1 MVDKRTKHK
10 RSSTC
15 TLHRFRTPLR
25 TQLQYSNR
33 TQTDCEFTHEYL
45 KACLVFHKHGSYK
58 RCTLYLHTT
67 KKKYECI
74 RHTYLSTTI
83 QYPYPRIPFE
93 QFKNVLS
100 NYTNNSYITRKP
112 QFILLTYQF
121 LLKVQLE
128 GAVIHDSELVSM
140 SDHIYM
146 EVPVY

>member
-58 RCTLYLHTT
+58 RCTLYLYTT

-83 QYPYPRIPFE
+83 QYPYPRMPFE
-93 QFKNVLS
+93 QFKNLLS
-100 NYTNNSYITRKP
+100 NYTNNSYITRKFT
-112 QFILLTYQF
+112 QKVLLFMTQSLYQCLITYTW
-121 LLKVQLE
+121 KYRYIK
-128 GAVIHDSELVSM
+128 IHKQCK
-140 SDHIYM
+140 I
-146 EVPVY
+146 